1 MSDEP
6 TTKPTPDDKMGGGT
20 TEAPPATPVD
30 VGAQEDAAKDRTGG
44 GYD

>member
-6 TTKPTPDDKMGGGT
+6 TTKPTPDDKMGHGK
-20 TEAPPATPVD
+20 TEPPAQPVD
-30 VGAQEDAAKDRTGG
+30 VGAQEDAAKDRAEGG